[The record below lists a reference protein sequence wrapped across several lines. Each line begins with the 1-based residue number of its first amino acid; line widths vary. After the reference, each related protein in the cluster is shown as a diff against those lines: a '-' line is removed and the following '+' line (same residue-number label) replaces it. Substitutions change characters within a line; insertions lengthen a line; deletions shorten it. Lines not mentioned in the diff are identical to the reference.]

1 MGRMERVRVPM
12 SMLLVQ
18 TFTTGMMLL
27 SKVVLSKGMFVFS
40 LLAYRNAI
48 GVLFVAPLAFS
59 FEREMGRK
67 LTYKALMWIFINAMF
82 GVTLAMSLYYY
93 GLKDTTAA
101 YSSNFL
107 NLIPIITF
115 IIAVILGV
123 ERLRIRSSEGKIKL
137 VGALLCVGGAVVFG
151 VYKGKILHIWP
162 SHQIITLQN
171 LNNCKNTNILRGS
184 FLLICSCFSYAFWF
198 VTQVKLYKVYP
209 SKYWGTVWTCFAGS
223 LQTAILGII
232 MNRRKEAW
240 RLKWDLQLLTI
251 IYSGIL
257 NTGAT
262 FCLISWA
269 VSQRG
274 PTYPPMFN
282 PLSVVFTTILESF
295 LFGQKITIGSLLGMT
310 MIFGGL
316 YAFLWAKRKEILM
329 KGKTSEGDG
338 SVTVLPV
345 SDKD

>member
-1 MGRMERVRVPM
+1 MGSMERVKVPM

-59 FEREMGRK
+59 FESK
-67 LTYKALMWIFINAMF
+67 IIFLININICCLIF
-82 GVTLAMSLYYY
+82 LFYFYRVTLAMSLYYY

-162 SHQIITLQN
+162 SHQ
-171 LNNCKNTNILRGS
+171 RGS

-209 SKYWGTVWTCFAGS
+209 SKYWGTVWTCFVGS
-223 LQTAILGII
+223 LQTAMLGII

-295 LFGQKITIGSLLGMT
+295 LFGQQISIGSLLGMT

-338 SVTVLPV
+338 SVAVLPV